1 MNSIKKTTIQKMQQR
16 RMGQKGQMGLRTK
29 KIKNLNL
36 KSHTRMIMITTKTR
50 NSILI
55 LKAPIKRRLTIL
67 NTTTSKTMTIIKKS
81 NMTMGQ
87 TTKAKVLPMVL
98 SVTKIFQT
106 RMCSMLAKTCMINL
120 KKLKERAT
128 STCMTM
134 R

>member
-1 MNSIKKTTIQKMQQR
+1 MNSIKKTIQKMQQR

-29 KIKNLNL
+29 KIKSLSL

-81 NMTMGQ
+81 NMTMG
-87 TTKAKVLPMVL
+87 
-98 SVTKIFQT
+98 
-106 RMCSMLAKTCMINL
+106 
-120 KKLKERAT
+120 
-128 STCMTM
+128 
-134 R
+134 

>member
-1 MNSIKKTTIQKMQQR
+1 MNLIKKTIQKMQQR

-50 NSILI
+50 KSILI

-87 TTKAKVLPMVL
+87 TTKAKVLLLMVL

>member
-1 MNSIKKTTIQKMQQR
+1 MNSIKKTTQKMQQR
-16 RMGQKGQMGLRTK
+16 TMSQRGQMGLRTK
-29 KIKNLNL
+29 KIKSLSL

>member
-1 MNSIKKTTIQKMQQR
+1 MNSIKKTIQKMQQR

-67 NTTTSKTMTIIKKS
+67 NTTT
-81 NMTMGQ
+81 
-87 TTKAKVLPMVL
+87 
-98 SVTKIFQT
+98 
-106 RMCSMLAKTCMINL
+106 
-120 KKLKERAT
+120 
-128 STCMTM
+128 
-134 R
+134 